1 MAFTIKN
8 ITKTPHYVFGAYVAP
23 NGKLDLS
30 TIVSNATIISSLF
43 GGELFDKITGKII
56 AVIDVTHFYTLGAT
70 TDQINYFARVGYL
83 QGKLGLDDFKD
94 PFVFSADG
102 YLVVSSVSAGGSMQI
117 EGLVVDGDSAAG
129 INPIIIA
136 GVDEAGNAQNLIVNS
151 DGYLMTSTAI
161 SIETNSE
168 VEGRV
173 ADGGSAAGVKPVI
186 VAGVD
191 ESGNAQNLIVN
202 SDGYLMTSTAIS
214 VETNAEVEGRVA
226 DGSSVTSIKP
236 ILIGGQD
243 EDGYAQSL
251 LVSTDGEVHVAGY
264 DAALDAVRT
273 FETAPLN
280 YFFVVETL
288 VNATNQAAATYYYT
302 TTIDNYKDLSLE
314 MEISANIT
322 ITIEAS
328 NDIGFTTAKDIT
340 KSGNELVNGS
350 SGYVSFTTGNY
361 ILDFDDINVSYVR
374 VKAIISSSP
383 NSLKI
388 VARKKAL

>member
-1 MAFTIKN
+1 
-8 ITKTPHYVFGAYVAP
+8 V
-23 NGKLDLS
+23 LD
-30 TIVSNATIISSLF
+30 
-43 GGELFDKITGKII
+43 
-56 AVIDVTHFYTLGAT
+56 
-70 TDQINYFARVGYL
+70 
-83 QGKLGLDDFKD
+83 
-94 PFVFSADG
+94 
-102 YLVVSSVSAGGSMQI
+102 GS
-117 EGLVVDGDSAAG
+117 SAAG
-129 INPIIIA
+129 IKPVIIA

>member
-1 MAFTIKN
+1 MAFTVKN
-8 ITKTPHYVFGAYVAP
+8 ITKTPLSVFGTSIAV
-23 NGKLDLS
+23 GRRLDLT
-30 TIVSNATIISSLF
+30 TIASNATIVSSLIS
-43 GGELFDKITGKII
+43 GELFNKITGRAI
-56 AVIDVTHFYTLGAT
+56 AILDIADLFNIGAT
-70 TDQINYFARVGYL
+70 TDQLAVFARIGYF
-83 QGKLGLDDFKD
+83 QGRLGYEDFKD
-94 PFVFSADG
+94 PLKFTADG
-102 YLVVSSVSAGGSMQI
+102 YLLTSATIGSVTVESQ
-117 EGLVVDGDSAAG
+117 
-129 INPIIIA
+129 
-136 GVDEAGNAQNLIVNS
+136 
-151 DGYLMTSTAI
+151 
-161 SIETNSE
+161 SE

-173 ADGGSAAGVKPVI
+173 LDGASAAGVKPVI